1 MPVTVLGVCACILYM
16 EEILKDD
23 SLNLQVKFSV
33 QLMIL
38 FKAAMSLQDGSA
50 GIEVRPWK

>member
-38 FKAAMSLQDGSA
+38 FKAAMRLQDGSA

>member
-1 MPVTVLGVCACILYM
+1 MPVTVLGLCACILYM

-33 QLMIL
+33 
-38 FKAAMSLQDGSA
+38 
-50 GIEVRPWK
+50 